1 MGVRNVM
8 DDQTLMRVT
17 VGVRDEVRDRRGD
30 SSWQHRAE
38 PGHYWHVTPW
48 VLRDNQKL
56 SLAEATQEGF
66 PTQLRVLLEL
76 EGMRL
81 VLELEQNWELVQGK
95 GALLYYLPNGTWVM
109 EEPSEEEN
117 CCYQGTVQGF
127 PDSWANLCACA
138 GLSGHLQLSETRSY
152 ELEPDSDPSEQHVAF
167 RPWAVRVAPRACGQ
181 DPLNPRPRAEV
192 TEPPRPQRGK
202 RAAAEQRFVELVMV
216 VDHAAFQ
223 NYPNLQRVRVR
234 ALEIANQVDVF
245 FRLRR
250 EGYTVQVNV
259 NDYLD
264 IYCPHYNASVPEH
277 RLEQYVLYMVNAE
290 GYRTC
295 NTSQG
300 FKRWECNRPHAPH
313 SPIKF
318 SEKFQRYSAFSLG
331 YEFRAGQEYYY
342 ISTPTHNHRRACL
355 KMKVF
360 VCCAS

>member
-1 MGVRNVM
+1 MAARLPALLPLLPLLLLPG
-8 DDQTLMRVT
+8 
-17 VGVRDEVRDRRGD
+17 RG
-30 SSWQHRAE
+30 
-38 PGHYWHVTPW
+38 PP
-48 VLRDNQKL
+48 
-56 SLAEATQEGF
+56 
-66 PTQLRVLLEL
+66 
-76 EGMRL
+76 
-81 VLELEQNWELVQGK
+81 
-95 GALLYYLPNGTWVM
+95 GALGNRHAVHWN
-109 EEPSEEEN
+109 S
-117 CCYQGTVQGF
+117 
-127 PDSWANLCACA
+127 SNL
-138 GLSGHLQLSETRSY
+138 H
-152 ELEPDSDPSEQHVAF
+152 
-167 RPWAVRVAPRACGQ
+167 
-181 DPLNPRPRAEV
+181 
-192 TEPPRPQRGK
+192 
-202 RAAAEQRFVELVMV
+202 
-216 VDHAAFQ
+216 
-223 NYPNLQRVRVR
+223 
-234 ALEIANQVDVF
+234 
-245 FRLRR
+245 LRR

-360 VCCAS
+360 VCCTSKNFNPEMPKLEKSISGTSPKREHLPLAVAAALFLMTLLAS